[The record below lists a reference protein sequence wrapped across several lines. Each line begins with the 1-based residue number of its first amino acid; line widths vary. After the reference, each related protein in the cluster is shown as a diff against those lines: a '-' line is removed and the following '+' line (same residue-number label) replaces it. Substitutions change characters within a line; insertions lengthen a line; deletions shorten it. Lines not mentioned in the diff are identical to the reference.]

1 MRNAPHPPKIAEEA
15 HFLDLDLD
23 YRADRRKLQER
34 RLFLERYQDHLAMP
48 DEIHRVTDLFGDLRG
63 IMDRRRRRRLGN
75 GRFLILG
82 SA

>member
-1 MRNAPHPPKIAEEA
+1 MRNAPLLLKIAEEA
-15 HFLDLDLD
+15 HLLDLDLD
-23 YRADRRKLQER
+23 YPADRRKLQEQ
-34 RLFLERYQDHLAMP
+34 RLFLDRYQDHLAMP

-63 IMDRRRRRRLGN
+63 IMDRRRRRRLVT